1 MKADTSLDA
10 PPSVRQQVA
19 ALPYRVG
26 AGVEIMVVSSRET
39 RRWVLPKGWPMKGK
53 TLHAAAEREALE
65 EAGIEGVI
73 SARALGQYHY
83 VKRMKNGS
91 TPLCAVSVF
100 PLLVTRERETWQE
113 SAQRTTRWM
122 PVETAAAAVDE
133 PELKEIILEFGERMR
148 AAAKS

>member
-1 MKADTSLDA
+1 MKAERIPEE

-19 ALPYRVG
+19 ALPYRLG

-53 TLHAAAEREALE
+53 SLHASAEREALE

-73 SARALGQYHY
+73 SAQALGQYHY

-91 TPLCAVSVF
+91 TPLCAVSVY
-100 PLLVTRERETWQE
+100 PLLVTRQRETWRE
-113 SAQRTTRWM
+113 SAERTTRWM
-122 PVETAAAAVDE
+122 PVEAAAQAVHE
-133 PELKEIILEFGERMR
+133 PDLREIILAFGERIL
-148 AAAKS
+148 AGAKS